1 MWMGLLGT
9 SVVLTKPG
17 VGRLRVR
24 RAPWR
29 LWRVEMDFLGEGYE
43 NPVTVPLLLASVIL
57 DAASPEEALAEV
69 RALSAAVQ
77 RNS

>member
-1 MWMGLLGT
+1 
-9 SVVLTKPG
+9 
-17 VGRLRVR
+17 
-24 RAPWR
+24 
-29 LWRVEMDFLGEGYE
+29 MDFLGEGYE